1 MDAAAAKNQIEST
14 LMLREVPKHSGRHT
28 EDPRWLFFNSPQ
40 NHNKKYY
47 VLVRGAPGKDPRF
60 DNILEYL
67 GNFDKILDN
76 QRGPRC
82 IWGYSS

>member
-1 MDAAAAKNQIEST
+1 MTESRKSTQPKFPMDAAAAKNQIEST

-60 DNILEYL
+60 DNIL
-67 GNFDKILDN
+67 F
-76 QRGPRC
+76 
-82 IWGYSS
+82 IWRF